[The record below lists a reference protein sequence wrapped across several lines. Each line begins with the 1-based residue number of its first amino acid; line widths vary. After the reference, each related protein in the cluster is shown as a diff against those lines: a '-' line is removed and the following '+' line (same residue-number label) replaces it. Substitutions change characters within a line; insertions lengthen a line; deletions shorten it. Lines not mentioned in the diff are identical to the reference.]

1 MSDGFDGFETF
12 DPASGLPPMRSA
24 RCAALVEYW
33 NTLRGSRPFP
43 SRDEIDPAAIKT
55 LLAHVMIT
63 SIEYDP
69 FRVFYRL
76 VGTELVR
83 FAKFDFTNCYAD
95 SLRFQ
100 DTEGADWADFY
111 RVVIEARRPGLGLSY
126 WTVTG
131 NLQRWIEFVICP
143 LSSDGQVIDRCIAV
157 EDYEHL
163 NMVEIDTLP
172 PVAPQ

>member
-24 RCAALVEYW
+24 RCTALVEYW
-33 NTLRGSRPFP
+33 NALRGSRPFP
-43 SRDEIDPAAIKT
+43 SRDEIDPAAIKA
-55 LLAHVMIT
+55 LLPHIMMT
-63 SIEYDP
+63 SIEHDP

-76 VGTELVR
+76 VGTEIVR

-111 RVVIEARRPGLGLSY
+111 RIVVEARRPGLGLSY
-126 WTVTG
+126 WIVAG

-172 PVAPQ
+172 PVSTQ

>member
-1 MSDGFDGFETF
+1 MAVGFQTF
-12 DPASGLPPMRSA
+12 DPASGLPPLRSK
-24 RCAALVEYW
+24 RCAALVNHW
-33 NTLRGSRPFP
+33 NALRGDRPFP
-43 SRDEIDPAAIKT
+43 SRDEIDPSAIKPV
-55 LLAHVMIT
+55 LPHIMLSA
-63 SIEYDP
+63 IEHNP

-76 VGTELVR
+76 VGTEIVR

-126 WTVTG
+126 WIVAG

-172 PVAPQ
+172 PVSTQ